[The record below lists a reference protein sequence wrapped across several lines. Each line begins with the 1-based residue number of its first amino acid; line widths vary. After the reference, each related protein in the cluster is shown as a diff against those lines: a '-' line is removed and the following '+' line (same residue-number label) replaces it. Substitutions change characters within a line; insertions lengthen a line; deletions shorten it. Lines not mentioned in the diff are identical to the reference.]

1 MRVSYMKLWHLL
13 LDKQMNKTDLRRATG
28 ISTFTIAK
36 MNRGDDI
43 NVSTLLRICD
53 ALKCNVGDIID
64 FIPEE
69 SSQTGR

>member
-43 NVSTLLRICD
+43 NVSTLLRICN